1 MFNKMLQTNLHE
13 YLHKYVKFIKKGY
26 SLEGNY
32 YQIEILCF
40 FAKALSLQSTVCKV
54 TNKWLRWISF
64 CNLPYILC
72 FPNAWVCQDLL
83 AIFSN
88 RHLLGNAA
96 YINRKNPFYFNFLQ
110 SLCCIIIYTRH

>member
-1 MFNKMLQTNLHE
+1 MFNKILQT
-13 YLHKYVKFIKKGY
+13 YLQYVSTSTNKFIKKGY
-26 SLEGNY
+26 SLESNY
-32 YQIEILCF
+32 DQIEILCF
-40 FAKALSLQSTVCKV
+40 FAKALSLQSKVCKV

-96 YINRKNPFYFNFLQ
+96 YINRKKPFLF
-110 SLCCIIIYTRH
+110 